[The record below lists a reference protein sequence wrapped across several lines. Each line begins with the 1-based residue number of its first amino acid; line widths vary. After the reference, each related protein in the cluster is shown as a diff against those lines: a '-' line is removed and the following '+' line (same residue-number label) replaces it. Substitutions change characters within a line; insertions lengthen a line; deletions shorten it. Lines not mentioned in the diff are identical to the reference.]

1 VTGMPSRRAVL
12 SALAIAAVPGLA
24 ACGESSADQG
34 RSFVSGDGIIEQVPV
49 AGRGALP
56 PITGGLLQGGN
67 YDSREMLGMVAVYNV
82 WGSWCAPCREEAPAL
97 RKVAEESHA
106 NGVRFVG
113 INVRDNDASALAFER
128 RYDITY
134 PSIRTADSQE
144 ALLAFGSKLPPSAV
158 PSTMIVDRE
167 GRLAARVIGKTSYG
181 TLSAL
186 VEDVLAED
194 GGQG

>member
-1 VTGMPSRRAVL
+1 MPSRRAVL
-12 SALAIAAVPGLA
+12 SALAVAAVPGLA
-24 ACGESSADQG
+24 ACGESSANQG
-34 RSFVSGDGIIEQVPV
+34 QSFASGDGIIEQVPV
-49 AGRGALP
+49 AERGALP
-56 PITGGLLQGGN
+56 PITGELLPGGD
-67 YDSREMLGMVAVYNV
+67 YDSREMLGMVVVYNV

-97 RKVAEESHA
+97 RKVAKQTRA
-106 NGVRFVG
+106 DGVRFIG

-128 RYDITY
+128 RYNIPY

-194 GGQG
+194 GGRG

>member
-1 VTGMPSRRAVL
+1 MPSRRAVL
-12 SALAIAAVPGLA
+12 SALAVAAVPALA
-24 ACGESSADQG
+24 GCGESSADQG
-34 RSFVSGDGIIEQVPV
+34 RSFASGDGIIEQVPPAEREV
-49 AGRGALP
+49 LP
-56 PITGGLLQGGN
+56 PITGGLLQGGE
-67 YDSREMLGMVAVYNV
+67 YDSGELLGMIVVYNV
-82 WGSWCAPCREEAPAL
+82 WGSWCVPCREEAPAL
-97 RKVAEESHA
+97 RKVSRQTRPE
-106 NGVRFVG
+106 GVGFMG

-128 RYDITY
+128 RYEVPY

-186 VEDVLAED
+186 VEDVVAED
-194 GGQG
+194 GGRG

>member
-1 VTGMPSRRAVL
+1 MSGGASRRAVL
-12 SALAIAAVPGLA
+12 SALVVAAVPALTG
-24 ACGESSADQG
+24 CGEGSADQG
-34 RSFVSGDGIIEQVPV
+34 RSFTSGEGIIEQIPRPERMVV
-49 AGRGALP
+49 P
-56 PITGGLLQGGN
+56 PINGDLLQDGQ
-67 YDSREMLGMVAVYNV
+67 YDSRNLLGMVVVYNV

-97 RKVAEESHA
+97 RKVSRQTRRD
-106 NGVRFVG
+106 GVRFVG

-158 PSTMIVDRE
+158 PSTMIVDRK
-167 GRLAARVIGKTSYG
+167 GQLAARVIGKTSYG

>member
-1 VTGMPSRRAVL
+1 MPSRRAVL
-12 SALAIAAVPGLA
+12 SALAVAAVPGLA
-24 ACGESSADQG
+24 GCGESSADQG
-34 RSFVSGDGIIEQVPV
+34 GGFASGDGIIEQVPV
-49 AGRGALP
+49 AEREVLP
-56 PITGGLLQGGN
+56 PITGGLLQGGR
-67 YDSREMLGMVAVYNV
+67 YDSRELLGMVVVFNV
-82 WGSWCAPCREEAPAL
+82 WGSWCVPCREEAPAL
-97 RKVAEESHA
+97 RKVSRQTRAD
-106 NGVRFVG
+106 GVRFMG

-128 RYDITY
+128 RYEIPY

-186 VEDVLAED
+186 VQDVLAED
-194 GGQG
+194 GGRG

>member
-1 VTGMPSRRAVL
+1 MNGIPSRRAVL
-12 SALAIAAVPGLA
+12 SALAVAAVPGLA
-24 ACGESSADQG
+24 ACGKSSADEGQ
-34 RSFVSGDGIIEQVPV
+34 SWASGDGIIEQVSPAERKV
-49 AGRGALP
+49 LP
-56 PITGGLLQGGN
+56 PITGGLLQGGE
-67 YDSREMLGMVAVYNV
+67 YDSRELLGMVVVYNV

-97 RKVAEESHA
+97 RKVSRQTRPE
-106 NGVRFVG
+106 GVRFVG

-128 RYDITY
+128 RYEIPY

-186 VEDVLAED
+186 VQDVLAED

>member
-1 VTGMPSRRAVL
+1 MSGMPSRRTVL

-34 RSFVSGDGIIEQVPV
+34 QGWASGDGIIEQVPPAERQV
-49 AGRGALP
+49 LP
-56 PITGGLLQGGN
+56 PITGGLLQGGE
-67 YDSREMLGMVAVYNV
+67 YDSRDLLGMVVVYNV

-97 RKVAEESHA
+97 RKVSRQTRPE
-106 NGVRFVG
+106 GVRFMG

-128 RYDITY
+128 RYGIPY

-194 GGQG
+194 GGRG

>member
-1 VTGMPSRRAVL
+1 MSSRRTVL
-12 SALAIAAVPGLA
+12 AALAMAAVPGLA
-24 ACGESSADQG
+24 ACGKSEAGQVRSFSSADG
-34 RSFVSGDGIIEQVPV
+34 TIEQIPAVD
-49 AGRGALP
+49 RGVLP
-56 PITGGLLQGGN
+56 PIGGALLQGGD
-67 YDSREMLGMVAVYNV
+67 YDSRELLGMAVVYNV

-97 RKVAEESHA
+97 RRVAEESHA

-128 RYDITY
+128 RYDIPY

-144 ALLAFGSKLPPSAV
+144 ALLAFGPKLPPSAV

-167 GRLAARVIGKTSYG
+167 GRLAARVIGATTYS

-186 VEDVLAED
+186 LEDVVAGD
-194 GGQG
+194 RGRR

>member
-1 VTGMPSRRAVL
+1 MSGKPSRRTVL

-24 ACGESSADQG
+24 GCGESSADQSAG
-34 RSFVSGDGIIEQVPV
+34 FVSGDGIIEQVPPAERKV
-49 AGRGALP
+49 LLS
-56 PITGGLLQGGN
+56 ITGELLQGGT
-67 YDSREMLGMVAVYNV
+67 YDSRELLGMVVVYNV

-97 RKVAEESHA
+97 RKVADETRPD
-106 NGVRFVG
+106 GVRFMG

-194 GGQG
+194 GGRG

>member
-1 VTGMPSRRAVL
+1 MPSRRVVL
-12 SALAIAAVPGLA
+12 SALAVAAGPGLA
-24 ACGESSADQG
+24 ACGVSSADESAG
-34 RSFVSGDGIIEQVPV
+34 FASGDGIIEQVPHAQRKV
-49 AGRGALP
+49 LP
-56 PITGGLLQGGN
+56 SITGGLLQGGE
-67 YDSREMLGMVAVYNV
+67 YDSRELLGMAVVYNV
-82 WGSWCAPCREEAPAL
+82 WGSWCVPCREEAPAL
-97 RKVAEESHA
+97 RKVSRQTRPE
-106 NGVRFVG
+106 GVRFMG

-128 RYDITY
+128 RYEIPY
-134 PSIRTADSQE
+134 PSIRTSDSQE

-194 GGQG
+194 GGRR